1 MNGDMWTRNRNN
13 IVEYEIDMKRTK
25 HGQEREPEGS
35 EQVAT
40 SFPTLPLKLIQARVP
55 SQNA

>member
-1 MNGDMWTRNRNN
+1 MNGDMCTRNRNN

-40 SFPTLPLKLIQARVP
+40 SFPTMTGW
-55 SQNA
+55 